1 MENKKHHNIGFIVF
15 ILLIILCFIGI
26 LFLNKYN
33 LLLISL
39 MFFFVLFF
47 NVLFL
52 NSKRKIEEEKLAN
65 LICFYDYFSKLE
77 KFTIDEIEKINIRND
92 MQSFNKILENFL
104 CAIKENNTFNCYI
117 YLLNNL
123 TQSEEEIIK
132 NIYLIN
138 KNETKNKKELVIFNK
153 VMLLNKPKIQKKES
167 GISMVILLLL
177 LMILILTIFIA
188 RIIVN

>member
-1 MENKKHHNIGFIVF
+1 MENKKHYNIGFIVF
-15 ILLIILCFIGI
+15 ILLTILCFIGI

-153 VMLLNKPKIQKKES
+153 VMLLNKPKIQKKEK
-167 GISMVILLLL
+167 GISMVILLLI
-177 LMILILTIFIA
+177 MMLILTIFIA

>member
-1 MENKKHHNIGFIVF
+1 MENKKHHNTGFIVF
-15 ILLIILCFIGI
+15 ILLTILCFIGI

-65 LICFYDYFSKLE
+65 LVCFYDYFSKLE

-123 TQSEEEIIK
+123 TQNEEEIIK

-153 VMLLNKPKIQKKES
+153 VMLLNKPKIQKKER
-167 GISMVILLLL
+167 GISMVILLL

>member
-15 ILLIILCFIGI
+15 ILLTILCFIGI

-92 MQSFNKILENFL
+92 MQSFNKILENFI

-153 VMLLNKPKIQKKES
+153 AMLLNKPKIQKKER
-167 GISMVILLLL
+167 GISMVILLL

>member
-15 ILLIILCFIGI
+15 ILLTILCFIGI
-26 LFLNKYN
+26 LFLSKYN

-138 KNETKNKKELVIFNK
+138 KNETKNKKELVIFTK
-153 VMLLNKPKIQKKES
+153 AMLLNKPKIQKKES
-167 GISMVILLLL
+167 GISMVILFL

>member
-15 ILLIILCFIGI
+15 ILLTILCFIGI

-104 CAIKENNTFNCYI
+104 CAVKENNTFNCYI

-153 VMLLNKPKIQKKES
+153 AMLLNKPKIQKKES

-177 LMILILTIFIA
+177 MILILTIFIA

>member
-15 ILLIILCFIGI
+15 ILLTILCFIGI

-123 TQSEEEIIK
+123 TQNEEEIIK

-153 VMLLNKPKIQKKES
+153 VMLLNKPKIQKKLS
-167 GISMVILLLL
+167 GISMVILLL

-188 RIIVN
+188 RLIIN

>member
-1 MENKKHHNIGFIVF
+1 MENKKHYNIGFIVF
-15 ILLIILCFIGI
+15 ILLTILCFIGI

-52 NSKRKIEEEKLAN
+52 NSKRKIEEERHAN

-92 MQSFNKILENFL
+92 KQSFNKILENFL

-123 TQSEEEIIK
+123 TQNEEEIIK

-153 VMLLNKPKIQKKES
+153 VMLLNKPKIQKKER
-167 GISMVILLLL
+167 GISMVILLL

>member
-15 ILLIILCFIGI
+15 IILTILCFIGI

-65 LICFYDYFSKLE
+65 LLCFYDYFSKLE

-123 TQSEEEIIK
+123 TQNEEEIIK

-153 VMLLNKPKIQKKES
+153 AMLLNKPKIQKKES
-167 GISMVILLLL
+167 GISMVILLLI
-177 LMILILTIFIA
+177 MILILTIFIA

>member
-92 MQSFNKILENFL
+92 KQSFNKILENFL

-138 KNETKNKKELVIFNK
+138 KNETKNKKELVMFNK

-177 LMILILTIFIA
+177 MILILTIFIA

>member
-15 ILLIILCFIGI
+15 ILLTILCFIGI

-52 NSKRKIEEEKLAN
+52 NSKRKIEDEKLAN

-92 MQSFNKILENFL
+92 KQSFNKILENFL

-123 TQSEEEIIK
+123 TQNEEEIIK

-177 LMILILTIFIA
+177 MILILTIFLA

>member
-1 MENKKHHNIGFIVF
+1 MENKNHHNIVFIVF
-15 ILLIILCFIGI
+15 ILLTILCFIGI

-47 NVLFL
+47 NVLFS
-52 NSKRKIEEEKLAN
+52 NSKRKIEEERHAN

-123 TQSEEEIIK
+123 TQNEEEIIK

-153 VMLLNKPKIQKKES
+153 VMLLNKPKIQKKER
-167 GISMVILLLL
+167 GISMVILLL
-177 LMILILTIFIA
+177 LMILILTIFLA

>member
-1 MENKKHHNIGFIVF
+1 MENKKHHNIGFIIF
-15 ILLIILCFIGI
+15 ILLTILCFIGI

-52 NSKRKIEEEKLAN
+52 NSKRKMEEEKLAN
-65 LICFYDYFSKLE
+65 LLCFYDYFSKLE

-92 MQSFNKILENFL
+92 MQSFNKILKNFL

-123 TQSEEEIIK
+123 TQNEEEIIK

-153 VMLLNKPKIQKKES
+153 VMLLNKPKIQKKEK
-167 GISMVILLLL
+167 GISMVILLLI
-177 LMILILTIFIA
+177 MMLILTIFIA
-188 RIIVN
+188 RIIVI

>member
-52 NSKRKIEEEKLAN
+52 NSKRKIKEEKLAN

-92 MQSFNKILENFL
+92 KQSFNKILENFL

-123 TQSEEEIIK
+123 TESEEEIIK

-153 VMLLNKPKIQKKES
+153 VMLLNKPKIQKKER
-167 GISMVILLLL
+167 GISMVILLL
-177 LMILILTIFIA
+177 LMILILTIFLA

>member
-15 ILLIILCFIGI
+15 ILLTILCFIGI

-123 TQSEEEIIK
+123 TQNEEEIIK

-153 VMLLNKPKIQKKES
+153 VMLLNKPKIQKKER
-167 GISMVILLLL
+167 GISMVILLLI
-177 LMILILTIFIA
+177 MILILTMFIA

>member
-26 LFLNKYN
+26 LFLDKYN

-52 NSKRKIEEEKLAN
+52 NSKRKIEEERYAN

-92 MQSFNKILENFL
+92 KQSFNKILENFL

-138 KNETKNKKELVIFNK
+138 KNETKNKKELVIFTK
-153 VMLLNKPKIQKKES
+153 AMLLNKPKIQKKES

-177 LMILILTIFIA
+177 MILILTIFLA
-188 RIIVN
+188 RIIIN

>member
-15 ILLIILCFIGI
+15 ILLTILCFIGI

-123 TQSEEEIIK
+123 TQNEEEIIK

-153 VMLLNKPKIQKKES
+153 VMLLNKPKIQKKER
-167 GISMVILLLL
+167 GISMVILLL

>member
-77 KFTIDEIEKINIRND
+77 KFTIDEIEKINVRND

-104 CAIKENNTFNCYI
+104 CAIKENNAFNCYI

-123 TQSEEEIIK
+123 TQNEEEIIK

-138 KNETKNKKELVIFNK
+138 KNETKNKKELVIFTK
-153 VMLLNKPKIQKKES
+153 AMLLNKPKIQKKES

-177 LMILILTIFIA
+177 MTLILTIFIA

>member
-15 ILLIILCFIGI
+15 ILLTILCFIGI

-52 NSKRKIEEEKLAN
+52 NSKRKIEEERHAN

-123 TQSEEEIIK
+123 TQNEEEIIK

-153 VMLLNKPKIQKKES
+153 VMLLNKPKIQKKER
-167 GISMVILLLL
+167 GISMVILLL
-177 LMILILTIFIA
+177 LMILILTIFLA

>member
-15 ILLIILCFIGI
+15 ILLTILCFIGI

-47 NVLFL
+47 KVLFL
-52 NSKRKIEEEKLAN
+52 NSKRKIEDEKLAN

-138 KNETKNKKELVIFNK
+138 KNETKNKKELVIFTK
-153 VMLLNKPKIQKKES
+153 AMLLNKPKIQKKEK
-167 GISMVILLLL
+167 GISMVILLLII
-177 LMILILTIFIA
+177 ILILTMFIA

>member
-15 ILLIILCFIGI
+15 IILTILCFIGI

-167 GISMVILLLL
+167 GISMVILLLI
-177 LMILILTIFIA
+177 MILILTIFIA

>member
-153 VMLLNKPKIQKKES
+153 AMLLNKPKIQKKES

-177 LMILILTIFIA
+177 MILILTIFIA

>member
-15 ILLIILCFIGI
+15 ILLTILCFIGI

-52 NSKRKIEEEKLAN
+52 NSKRKIEEERHAN

-92 MQSFNKILENFL
+92 KQSFNKILENFL

-117 YLLNNL
+117 YLLNNI
-123 TQSEEEIIK
+123 TQNEEEIIK

-153 VMLLNKPKIQKKES
+153 VMLLNKPKIQKKER
-167 GISMVILLLL
+167 GISMVILLL
-177 LMILILTIFIA
+177 LMILILTIFLA

>member
-77 KFTIDEIEKINIRND
+77 KFTIDEIEKINIKND

-104 CAIKENNTFNCYI
+104 CAVKENNTFNCYI

-138 KNETKNKKELVIFNK
+138 KNETKNKKELVIFTK
-153 VMLLNKPKIQKKES
+153 AMLLNKPKIPKKES
-167 GISMVILLLL
+167 GISMVILLL

>member
-15 ILLIILCFIGI
+15 ILLTNLCFIGI
-26 LFLNKYN
+26 IFLNKYN

-39 MFFFVLFF
+39 MFFFVLFL

-123 TQSEEEIIK
+123 TQREEEIIK

-153 VMLLNKPKIQKKES
+153 VMLLNKPKIPKKEN
-167 GISMVILLLL
+167 GISMVILLL
-177 LMILILTIFIA
+177 LMILILTIFLA

>member
-33 LLLISL
+33 LLFISL

-167 GISMVILLLL
+167 GISMVILFL

>member
-1 MENKKHHNIGFIVF
+1 MENKKHYNIAFIVF
-15 ILLIILCFIGI
+15 ILLTILCFLGI

-123 TQSEEEIIK
+123 TQNEEEIIK

-153 VMLLNKPKIQKKES
+153 VMLLNKPKIQKKER
-167 GISMVILLLL
+167 GISMVILLL
-177 LMILILTIFIA
+177 LMILILTIFLA

>member
-1 MENKKHHNIGFIVF
+1 MENKKHHNIRFIVF
-15 ILLIILCFIGI
+15 ILLTILCFIGI

-39 MFFFVLFF
+39 MCFFVLFF

-104 CAIKENNTFNCYI
+104 CAT
-117 YLLNNL
+117 
-123 TQSEEEIIK
+123 
-132 NIYLIN
+132 
-138 KNETKNKKELVIFNK
+138 
-153 VMLLNKPKIQKKES
+153 
-167 GISMVILLLL
+167 
-177 LMILILTIFIA
+177 
-188 RIIVN
+188 

>member
-15 ILLIILCFIGI
+15 ILLTILCFIGI

-52 NSKRKIEEEKLAN
+52 NSKRKIEEERHAN

-123 TQSEEEIIK
+123 TQNEEEIIK

-138 KNETKNKKELVIFNK
+138 KNEIKNKKELVIFNK

-177 LMILILTIFIA
+177 MILILTIFIA

>member
-15 ILLIILCFIGI
+15 ILLTILCFIGI

-123 TQSEEEIIK
+123 TQNEEEIIK

-153 VMLLNKPKIQKKES
+153 VMLLNKPKIQKKER
-167 GISMVILLLL
+167 GISMVILLL
-177 LMILILTIFIA
+177 LMILILTIFLA

>member
-15 ILLIILCFIGI
+15 IILTILCFIGI

-77 KFTIDEIEKINIRND
+77 KFTIDEIEKNNIRND

-123 TQSEEEIIK
+123 TQNEEEIIK

-138 KNETKNKKELVIFNK
+138 KNETKNKKELVKFNK

-167 GISMVILLLL
+167 GISMVILLLI
-177 LMILILTIFIA
+177 MILILTIFIA

>member
-15 ILLIILCFIGI
+15 ILLTILCFIGI

-52 NSKRKIEEEKLAN
+52 NSKRKIEEERYAN

-77 KFTIDEIEKINIRND
+77 KFTIDEIEKINVRND

-153 VMLLNKPKIQKKES
+153 AMLLNKPKIQKKES

-177 LMILILTIFIA
+177 MILILTIFIA

>member
-77 KFTIDEIEKINIRND
+77 KFTIDEIEKINIKND

-104 CAIKENNTFNCYI
+104 CAVKENNTFNCYI

-153 VMLLNKPKIQKKES
+153 AMLLNKPKIQKKES

-177 LMILILTIFIA
+177 MILILTIFIA

>member
-15 ILLIILCFIGI
+15 ILLTILCFIGI

-92 MQSFNKILENFL
+92 KQSFNKILENFL

-153 VMLLNKPKIQKKES
+153 VMLLNKPKIQKKER
-167 GISMVILLLL
+167 GISMVILLL

>member
-47 NVLFL
+47 NVLIL
-52 NSKRKIEEEKLAN
+52 NSKRKMEEEKLAN

-77 KFTIDEIEKINIRND
+77 KFTIDEIEKFNIRND

-123 TQSEEEIIK
+123 TQREEEIIK

-167 GISMVILLLL
+167 GISVVILLL

>member
-1 MENKKHHNIGFIVF
+1 MENKKRHNIGFIVF

-52 NSKRKIEEEKLAN
+52 NSKRKIEEERYAN

-77 KFTIDEIEKINIRND
+77 KFTIDEIEKINIKND

-104 CAIKENNTFNCYI
+104 CAVKENNTFNCYI

-153 VMLLNKPKIQKKES
+153 AMLLNKPKIQKKER
-167 GISMVILLLL
+167 GISMVILLL

>member
-1 MENKKHHNIGFIVF
+1 MKNKKHHNIGFIVF

-77 KFTIDEIEKINIRND
+77 KFTIDEIEKIDIRND
-92 MQSFNKILENFL
+92 KQSFNKILENFL

-138 KNETKNKKELVIFNK
+138 KNETKNKKELVIFTK

-167 GISMVILLLL
+167 GISMVILLLI
-177 LMILILTIFIA
+177 MILILTIFIA

>member
-1 MENKKHHNIGFIVF
+1 MENKKHYNIAFIVF

-52 NSKRKIEEEKLAN
+52 NSKRKMEEEKLAN

-92 MQSFNKILENFL
+92 KQSFNKILENFL

-167 GISMVILLLL
+167 GISVVILLL
-177 LMILILTIFIA
+177 LMILILTIFIS

>member
-15 ILLIILCFIGI
+15 ILLTILCFIGI

-153 VMLLNKPKIQKKES
+153 VMLLNKPKIPKKEN
-167 GISMVILLLL
+167 GISMVILLL

>member
-52 NSKRKIEEEKLAN
+52 NSKRKIEEERHAN

-77 KFTIDEIEKINIRND
+77 KFTIDEIENIRE
-92 MQSFNKILENFL
+92 FPL
-104 CAIKENNTFNCYI
+104 CDQRK
-117 YLLNNL
+117 
-123 TQSEEEIIK
+123 
-132 NIYLIN
+132 
-138 KNETKNKKELVIFNK
+138 
-153 VMLLNKPKIQKKES
+153 
-167 GISMVILLLL
+167 
-177 LMILILTIFIA
+177 
-188 RIIVN
+188 